1 MMIYC
6 GFQTYRYLKNC
17 NFVSNLFFFVLIYSY
32 YYYKF
37 KKMNLNPVI
46 NSKSNFLN
54 TIYLLIIIFFF
65 SISIKANEYD
75 DFVKIGFQK
84 EKLSLIYSDY
94 LRVIDAV
101 TNLEEIITG
110 LEEGSVNKK
119 DAMVEGTKLIK
130 ETQNL
135 ILDTTTRLNNLDPLI
150 LSESMKDYENL
161 YQEFTNFLK
170 NEIRPAMN
178 NEINLYESS
187 FLNALKGEFE
197 DPITRYL
204 NSLDRIIIAV
214 SSENKLLE
222 LEINITDDLSPSK
235 SKAQLVLSSN
245 VFILHFL
252 EAFMYIFENF
262 YAASDNVASGDELL
276 DYFSKLEISFANSIN
291 NSEIFFSEGLENMR
305 LFKKDME
312 DSKLTE
318 QELAWANEVYL
329 IYDEGFAIEQEVI
342 NSMKN
347 NAKNFTIKNLSEN
360 DNALNELLAGF
371 DELYY
376 YSTLREEVAIK
387 EANALQKMQEL
398 K

>member
-1 MMIYC
+1 
-6 GFQTYRYLKNC
+6 
-17 NFVSNLFFFVLIYSY
+17 
-32 YYYKF
+32 
-37 KKMNLNPVI
+37 MN
-46 NSKSNFLN
+46 
-54 TIYLLIIIFFF
+54 T
-65 SISIKANEYD
+65 
-75 DFVKIGFQK
+75 
-84 EKLSLIYSDY
+84 
-94 LRVIDAV
+94 
-101 TNLEEIITG
+101 TN
-110 LEEGSVNKK
+110 
-119 DAMVEGTKLIK
+119 
-130 ETQNL
+130 
-135 ILDTTTRLNNLDPLI
+135 RLNNLDPLI

-161 YQEFTNFLK
+161 YQEFTSFLK
-170 NEIRPAMN
+170 NEIRPTMN
-178 NEINLYESS
+178 NEINLYETS

-197 DPITRYL
+197 DPLIRYL

-222 LEINITDDLSPSK
+222 LEINITDDDSPAK
-235 SKAQLVLSSN
+235 SKAQLILSSN

-252 EAFMYIFENF
+252 EAFTYIFENF
-262 YAASDNVASGDELL
+262 YAASDNAASEEELL

-291 NSEIFFSEGLENMR
+291 NSEIFFSEGLENIR

-312 DSKLTE
+312 DSELTE

-347 NAKNFTIKNLSEN
+347 NAKNFTINNLSEN

-371 DELYY
+371 DELYF